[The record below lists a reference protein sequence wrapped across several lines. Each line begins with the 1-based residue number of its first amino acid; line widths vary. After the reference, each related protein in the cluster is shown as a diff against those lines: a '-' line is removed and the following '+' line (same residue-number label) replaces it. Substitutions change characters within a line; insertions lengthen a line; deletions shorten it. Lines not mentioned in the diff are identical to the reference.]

1 MNAIKEHYNRS
12 HTERLYKPV
21 GYTMLANLVNIVPFC
36 LSIEAIRI
44 IFSAFDGSGQPLDT
58 TRLWWIFG
66 VMAIYMLV
74 MVLAERAS
82 YRANFRGAY
91 EMSAS
96 GRLSLAEHLR
106 KLSLG
111 FLSRRDPGDLSSML
125 ITDFMMAETGILS
138 PSAPIDGRS
147 GNARAGFCFIGMD
160 RLEDGGQY
168 VCRLAACLARSM
180 GKHKGAAEKL
190 SGRQI
195 QAKINA
201 GNRLEEYLQGIRVM
215 KAYNLL
221 GDRFVRLRDAFAELR
236 RACIR
241 QEALLGP
248 FVLLS
253 ITLVRAG
260 LTMMVLCGT
269 YLLLGGNFPSSYL
282 CCFSWSVPVCST
294 H

>member
-1 MNAIKEHYNRS
+1 MDAIDNITIG

-21 GYTMLANLVNIVPFC
+21 GYTMLTNLVNIVPFC
-36 LSIEAIRI
+36 LSIEAVRI
-44 IFSAFDGSGQPLDT
+44 IFGAFDGSGQPLDT
-58 TRLWWIFG
+58 TRLWYIFG
-66 VMAIYMLV
+66 IMAVYMLV
-74 MVLAERAS
+74 MSLAERAS

-91 EMSAS
+91 EMSAL
-96 GRLSLAEHLR
+96 GRLALAEHLR

-125 ITDFMMAETGILS
+125 ITDIMLAETGISHHLPQLMGAVVMPVLAFVS
-138 PSAPIDGRS
+138 LVWIDWRMAVSMFAALPLALLVLWASTSA
-147 GNARAGFCFIGMD
+147 
-160 RLEDGGQY
+160 Q
-168 VCRLAACLARSM
+168 
-180 GKHKGAAEKL
+180 KKL

-221 GDRFVRLRDAFAELR
+221 GDRFIRLRDAFAELR

-260 LTMMVLCGT
+260 LTMMVLWEKHGDEA
-269 YLLLGGNFPSSYL
+269 L
-282 CCFSWSVPVCST
+282 CPFLRSTARTPLFQRCSDG
-294 H
+294 